1 MDLSKVLEY
10 CIGVCLRVWMHLY
23 KKVELE
29 VLKLSHLSCN
39 FAGDNFHV
47 SPFVN
52 AQVCNFF
59 VLTTYA

>member
-39 FAGDNFHV
+39 FASDTLHV
-47 SPFVN
+47 SPSVQ
-52 AQVCNFF
+52 A
-59 VLTTYA
+59 